1 MHLGL
6 TTRCLIFVKIVIK
19 MKEIKKYTVR
29 NKWQNRTSW
38 NTVWSYLPAANF
50 VMGGSLTDMA
60 FWSPLRLTLFLFI
73 SPEVGGE
80 GNIAMNIL
88 NEHVHKRKFIH
99 CHISVKFKIFP
110 IKSRAK

>member
-19 MKEIKKYTVR
+19 MKKIKKYIVR
-29 NKWQNRTSW
+29 NKWHSRTSQ
-38 NTVWSYLPAANF
+38 NSVWSYLPAANF
-50 VMGGSLTDMA
+50 VMGGSLNDMA
-60 FWSPLRLTLFLFI
+60 FWSPLRLALFLFI
-73 SPEVGGE
+73 SPEVGGQ

-88 NEHVHKRKFIH
+88 NEHVHKRKFIC

-110 IKSRAK
+110 FKSGAK